1 MLFRKRIRVFP
12 GFHLNLSKSGI
23 SSSIGVRGASV
34 TISKKGTYLN
44 TGIPGSGLYDR
55 TRIDGA
61 DKREQVE
68 NSSAGFHFRQN
79 TPHTS
84 EEIKSLEHTELTSSD
99 LVELK
104 DILESAYTER
114 NEVIQEILK
123 TNANLDSSK
132 RKHKI
137 AKYFILGFV
146 LPSFKKN
153 INQLNEY
160 LADLKHQL
168 NSISVDIDNH
178 FDEVAGQNYKK
189 LSNSFISL
197 TQADS
202 IWDKTTQR
210 KTDKEIERTLA
221 TQSISRG
228 LVKFS
233 IAQIPVIKSEHNG
246 FLIQNLNGGDL
257 YIYPGFVLMTSEM
270 DIQKFGLIKI
280 EDIELSFCTTP
291 FMERDKIPSDSKV
304 VGSTWAKVN
313 KNGEPDKRFRDNF
326 EIPIVN
332 YAELTFLSKSGL
344 KESFMI
350 SNVESTKNFFD
361 SFIEYQRTLE

>member
-55 TRIDGA
+55 TRIDGT
-61 DKREQVE
+61 DKRENIG
-68 NSSAGFHFRQN
+68 NSSAGFHFGQN
-79 TPHTS
+79 LPNTS
-84 EEIKSLEHTELTSSD
+84 EEIKSESHTELTSTD

-104 DILESAYTER
+104 DILESAYVQR

-123 TNANLDSSK
+123 TNAELDNSK

-137 AKYFILGFV
+137 AKYFILGFF
-146 LPSFKKN
+146 LPSFRRN
-153 INQLNEY
+153 ISQLNEY
-160 LADLKHQL
+160 LDDLKNQM

-178 FDEVAGQNYKK
+178 FDEVVGQHYKK
-189 LSNSFISL
+189 LSDSFISL

-210 KTDKEIERTLA
+210 KTDRETERTLA
-221 TQSISRG
+221 VQSISRG

-233 IAQIPVIKSEHNG
+233 IAQIPVIKSEHTG
-246 FLIQNLNGGDL
+246 FLIQNLNGGDM
-257 YIYPGFVLMTSEM
+257 YIYPGFALVTSEM
-270 DIQKFGLIKI
+270 DIQKFGLINIK
-280 EDIELSFCTTP
+280 DIELSFCLNP
-291 FMERDKIPSDSKV
+291 FIEKDRIPSDSKV

-313 KNGEPDKRFRDNF
+313 KNGEPDKRYKDNF
-326 EIPIVN
+326 EIPIVT
-332 YAELTFLSKSGL
+332 YAELNFLSKSGL
-344 KESFMI
+344 NESFLI
-350 SNVESTKNFFD
+350 SNIDSAKTFFD
-361 SFIEYQRTLE
+361 NFIEYQKELE

>member
-55 TRIDGA
+55 TRLDGT
-61 DKREQVE
+61 DKREHIG
-68 NSSAGFHFRQN
+68 NSSAGFHYGQN
-79 TPHTS
+79 LPNTS
-84 EEIKSLEHTELTSSD
+84 EEIKSESHSELTSTD

-104 DILESAYTER
+104 DILESAHVQR

-123 TNANLDSSK
+123 TNAELDSSK

-137 AKYFILGFV
+137 AKYFILGFI
-146 LPSFKKN
+146 LPSFRRN
-153 INQLNEY
+153 ISQLNEY
-160 LADLKHQL
+160 LADLKYQL

-178 FDEVAGQNYKK
+178 FDDVIGENYKK
-189 LSNSFISL
+189 LSHSFISL

-210 KTDKEIERTLA
+210 KTDKETERTLA
-221 TQSISRG
+221 AQSISRG

-257 YIYPGFVLMTSEM
+257 YIYPGFVLVTSEM

-280 EDIELSFCTTP
+280 KDIELSFCLTP
-291 FMERDKIPSDSKV
+291 FMEKDRIPSDSKV

-313 KNGEPDKRFRDNF
+313 KNGEPDKRYKDNF
-326 EIPIVN
+326 EIPIVK
-332 YAELTFLSKSGL
+332 YAELNFLSKSGL
-344 KESFMI
+344 KESFLV
-350 SNVESTKNFFD
+350 SNIDSARTFFD
-361 SFIEYQRTLE
+361 YFIEYQKALE